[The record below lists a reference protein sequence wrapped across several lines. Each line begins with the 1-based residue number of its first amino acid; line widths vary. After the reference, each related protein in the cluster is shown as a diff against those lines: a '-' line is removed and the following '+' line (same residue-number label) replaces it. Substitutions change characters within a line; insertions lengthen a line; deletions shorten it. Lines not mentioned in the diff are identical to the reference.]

1 MILCF
6 SGGLILKQELPPFF
20 QQSDEVTRALES
32 SIPVVALESTV
43 ITHGLPYPQNFDI
56 ALEME
61 SEVRIQG
68 VIPATIAV
76 LDGKIRIGLGKEE
89 FERLSQ
95 AKEMHK
101 LSVGDLSTAVAKRWS
116 GGTTVAGSIFAAARV
131 GIRIFATGGI
141 GGVHRG
147 EVYDISAD
155 MSQLAKTPIIVVCAG
170 AKAILDLPATLE
182 YLETNSVPIV
192 GYQTDEFPAF
202 FSRNSGLKINAS
214 ADSAPEIAE
223 IANAHWKLGLS
234 SSVLVVN
241 PPPQDY
247 SMNFEQVEEVVD
259 TALADAGRLGIK
271 GKQVTPY
278 LLKRVSELTSGASLK
293 VNLELLRSNA
303 SLAARIAKEL
313 V

>member
-1 MILCF
+1 M
-6 SGGLILKQELPPFF
+6 KQELPPFF
-20 QQSDEVTRALES
+20 QQSDEVARALES

-43 ITHGLPYPQNFDI
+43 ITHGLPYPQNLNI

-68 VIPATIAV
+68 AIPATIAV
-76 LDGKIRIGLGKEE
+76 LDGKIRIGLGTEDL
-89 FERLSQ
+89 ERLSQ
-95 AKEMHK
+95 AREMHK

-116 GGTTVAGSIFAAARV
+116 GGTTVAGSIFVAARV
-131 GIRIFATGGI
+131 GIRVFATGGI

-147 EVYDISAD
+147 DDFDISAD
-155 MSQLAKTPIIVVCAG
+155 MSQLSKTPIIVVCAG

-202 FSRNSGLKINAS
+202 FSRSSGLKINVS
-214 ADSAPEIAE
+214 AESAPEIAE
-223 IANAHWKLGLS
+223 IAKVHWKLGLS

-247 SMNFEQVEEVVD
+247 SLDFKLVEEVVD
-259 TALADAGRLGIK
+259 MALSDAVRLGIK

-278 LLKRVSELTSGASLK
+278 LLKRVSELTSGASQK
-293 VNLELLRSNA
+293 VNLELLHSNA

-313 V
+313 E

>member
-1 MILCF
+1 M
-6 SGGLILKQELPPFF
+6 KQELPPFF
-20 QQSDEVTRALES
+20 QQSDEVARALES

-43 ITHGLPYPQNFDI
+43 ITHGLPYPQNLNI
-56 ALEME
+56 AIEME

-76 LDGKIRIGLGKEE
+76 LDGKIRIGLGNEDL
-89 FERLSQ
+89 ERLSQ
-95 AKEMHK
+95 AGEMHK

-214 ADSAPEIAE
+214 AESAPEIAE

-259 TALADAGRLGIK
+259 TALADAGRVGIK

>member
-1 MILCF
+1 M
-6 SGGLILKQELPPFF
+6 KQELPPFF
-20 QQSDEVTRALES
+20 QQSDEVARALES

-43 ITHGLPYPQNFDI
+43 ITHGLPYPQNLNI

-95 AKEMHK
+95 AREMHK

-147 EVYDISAD
+147 EDYDISAD
-155 MSQLAKTPIIVVCAG
+155 MSQLAKTPIVVVCAG

-202 FSRNSGLKINAS
+202 FSRNSGLKINVS
-214 ADSAPEIAE
+214 AESAPEIAE
-223 IANAHWKLGLS
+223 IANAHWKLGLN

-247 SMNFEQVEEVVD
+247 SMDFEQVEEVVD

-293 VNLELLRSNA
+293 INLELLRSNA
-303 SLAARIAKEL
+303 SLAAQIAKEL
-313 V
+313 E

>member
-1 MILCF
+1 M
-6 SGGLILKQELPPFF
+6 KQELPPFF
-20 QQSDEVTRALES
+20 QLSDEVARALES
-32 SIPVVALESTV
+32 SLPLVALESTV
-43 ITHGLPYPQNFDI
+43 ITHGLPYPQNLNI

-61 SEVRIQG
+61 SEIRIQG
-68 VIPATIAV
+68 AIPATIAV
-76 LDGKIRIGLGKEE
+76 LDGKIRIGLGKEDL
-89 FERLSQ
+89 ERLSQ
-95 AKEMHK
+95 AREMHK

-147 EVYDISAD
+147 EDYDISAD
-155 MSQLAKTPIIVVCAG
+155 MSQLAKIPIIVVCAG

-202 FSRNSGLKINAS
+202 FSRSSGLKINIS
-214 ADSAPEIAE
+214 AESAPEIAE
-223 IANAHWKLGLS
+223 IAKAHWKLGLN

-303 SLAARIAKEL
+303 SLAAQIAKEL
-313 V
+313 E

>member
-1 MILCF
+1 M
-6 SGGLILKQELPPFF
+6 KQELSPFF
-20 QQSDEVTRALES
+20 QQSDEVARALES
-32 SIPVVALESTV
+32 SHPVVALESSV
-43 ITHGLPYPQNFDI
+43 ITHGLPYPQNLDI
-56 ALEME
+56 ALDME
-61 SEVRIQG
+61 SEVRMQG

-76 LDGKIRIGLGKEE
+76 LDGKIRIGLGKEDLQ
-89 FERLSQ
+89 RLSQ
-95 AKEMHK
+95 AREMHK

-147 EVYDISAD
+147 EDYDISAD
-155 MSQLAKTPIIVVCAG
+155 MSQLAKTPIIVVCTG

-202 FSRNSGLKINAS
+202 FSRSSGLKINVS
-214 ADSAPEIAE
+214 AISVLEIAE
-223 IANAHWKLGLS
+223 IANVHWKLGLN

-241 PPPQDY
+241 PPTQDY

-313 V
+313 E

>member
-1 MILCF
+1 
-6 SGGLILKQELPPFF
+6 LKQELPPFF
-20 QQSDEVTRALES
+20 QLSDEVARALES
-32 SIPVVALESTV
+32 SLPLVALESTV
-43 ITHGLPYPQNFDI
+43 ITHGLPYPENLNI

-61 SEVRIQG
+61 SEIRIQG
-68 VIPATIAV
+68 AIPATIAV
-76 LDGKIRIGLGKEE
+76 LDGKIRIGLGKEDL
-89 FERLSQ
+89 ERLSQ
-95 AKEMHK
+95 AREMHK

-147 EVYDISAD
+147 EDYDISAD
-155 MSQLAKTPIIVVCAG
+155 MSQLAKIPIIVVCAG

-202 FSRNSGLKINAS
+202 FSRSSGLKINIS
-214 ADSAPEIAE
+214 AESAPEIAE
-223 IANAHWKLGLS
+223 IAKAHWKLGLN

-303 SLAARIAKEL
+303 SLAAQIAKEL
-313 V
+313 E

>member
-1 MILCF
+1 M
-6 SGGLILKQELPPFF
+6 KQELSPFF
-20 QQSDEVTRALES
+20 QQSDEVARALES
-32 SIPVVALESTV
+32 SHPVVALESSV
-43 ITHGLPYPQNFDI
+43 ITHGLPYPQNLDI
-56 ALEME
+56 ALDME
-61 SEVRIQG
+61 SEVRMQG

-76 LDGKIRIGLGKEE
+76 LDGKIRIGLGKEDLQ
-89 FERLSQ
+89 RLSQ
-95 AKEMHK
+95 AREMHK

-147 EVYDISAD
+147 EDYDISAD

-202 FSRNSGLKINAS
+202 FSRSSGLKINVS
-214 ADSAPEIAE
+214 AISVLEIAE
-223 IANAHWKLGLS
+223 IANVHWKLGLN

-303 SLAARIAKEL
+303 SLAAQIAKEL
-313 V
+313 E

>member
-1 MILCF
+1 
-6 SGGLILKQELPPFF
+6 LKQELSPFF
-20 QQSDEVTRALES
+20 QQSDEVRRALES
-32 SIPVVALESTV
+32 SHPVVALESSV
-43 ITHGLPYPQNFDI
+43 ITHGLPYPQNLDI
-56 ALEME
+56 ALDME
-61 SEVRIQG
+61 SEVRMQG

-76 LDGKIRIGLGKEE
+76 LDGKIRIGLGKEDLQ
-89 FERLSQ
+89 RLSQ
-95 AKEMHK
+95 AREMHK
-101 LSVGDLSTAVAKRWS
+101 LSVGDLSIAVAKRWS

-147 EVYDISAD
+147 EDYDISAD

-182 YLETNSVPIV
+182 FLETNSVPIV

-202 FSRNSGLKINAS
+202 FSRSSGLKINVSAISAS
-214 ADSAPEIAE
+214 EIAE
-223 IANAHWKLGLS
+223 IANVHWKLGLN

-313 V
+313 E

>member
-1 MILCF
+1 
-6 SGGLILKQELPPFF
+6 LKQELPPFF
-20 QQSDEVTRALES
+20 QLSDEVARALES
-32 SIPVVALESTV
+32 SLPLVALESTV
-43 ITHGLPYPQNFDI
+43 ITHGLPYPQNLNI

-61 SEVRIQG
+61 SEIRIQG
-68 VIPATIAV
+68 AIPATIAV
-76 LDGKIRIGLGKEE
+76 LDGKIRIGLGKEDL
-89 FERLSQ
+89 ERLSQ
-95 AKEMHK
+95 AREMHK

-147 EVYDISAD
+147 EDYDISAD
-155 MSQLAKTPIIVVCAG
+155 MSQLAKIPIIVVCAG

-202 FSRNSGLKINAS
+202 FSRSSGLKINIS
-214 ADSAPEIAE
+214 AESAPEIAE
-223 IANAHWKLGLS
+223 IAKAHWKLGLN

-303 SLAARIAKEL
+303 SLAAQIAKEL
-313 V
+313 E

>member
-1 MILCF
+1 M
-6 SGGLILKQELPPFF
+6 KQELPPFF
-20 QQSDEVTRALES
+20 QQSDEAARALES

-43 ITHGLPYPQNFDI
+43 ITHGLPYPQNLNI

-68 VIPATIAV
+68 AIPATIAV
-76 LDGKIRIGLGKEE
+76 LDGKIRIGLGTEDL
-89 FERLSQ
+89 ERLSQ
-95 AKEMHK
+95 AREMHK

-147 EVYDISAD
+147 EDYDISAD

-202 FSRNSGLKINAS
+202 FSRSSGLKINIYAE
-214 ADSAPEIAE
+214 SAPEIAE
-223 IANAHWKLGLS
+223 IAKVHWKLGLS

-247 SMNFEQVEEVVD
+247 SLDFKLVEEVVD
-259 TALADAGRLGIK
+259 MALSDAVRLGIK

-278 LLKRVSELTSGASLK
+278 LLKRVSELTSGASQK
-293 VNLELLRSNA
+293 VNLELLHSNA

-313 V
+313 E

>member
-1 MILCF
+1 M
-6 SGGLILKQELPPFF
+6 KQELPPFF
-20 QQSDEVTRALES
+20 QQSDEVARALES
-32 SIPVVALESTV
+32 SRPVVALESTV
-43 ITHGLPYPQNFDI
+43 ITHGLPYPQNLDI
-56 ALEME
+56 ALDME
-61 SEVRIQG
+61 SEVRMQG

-76 LDGKIRIGLGKEE
+76 LDGKIRIGLGKEDLQ
-89 FERLSQ
+89 RLSQ
-95 AKEMHK
+95 AREMHK

-147 EVYDISAD
+147 EDYDISAD
-155 MSQLAKTPIIVVCAG
+155 ISQLAKTPIIVVCTG

-202 FSRNSGLKINAS
+202 FSRSSGLKINVS
-214 ADSAPEIAE
+214 AISVLEIAE
-223 IANAHWKLGLS
+223 IANVHWKLGLN

-241 PPPQDY
+241 PPTQDY

-313 V
+313 E

>member
-1 MILCF
+1 
-6 SGGLILKQELPPFF
+6 LKQELPPFF
-20 QQSDEVTRALES
+20 QQSDEVAHALES

-95 AKEMHK
+95 AREMHK

-147 EVYDISAD
+147 EDYDISAD
-155 MSQLAKTPIIVVCAG
+155 MSQLAKTPIVVVCAG

-202 FSRNSGLKINAS
+202 FSRNSGLKINVSTVS
-214 ADSAPEIAE
+214 ALEIAE
-223 IANAHWKLGLS
+223 IANAHWKLGLNS
-234 SSVLVVN
+234 SLLVVN

-247 SMNFEQVEEVVD
+247 SMNFKQVEEVVD

-293 VNLELLRSNA
+293 INLELLRSNA
-303 SLAARIAKEL
+303 SLAAQIAKVLE
-313 V
+313 

>member
-1 MILCF
+1 
-6 SGGLILKQELPPFF
+6 LKQELPPFF
-20 QQSDEVTRALES
+20 QLSDEVARALES
-32 SIPVVALESTV
+32 SLPLIALESTV
-43 ITHGLPYPQNFDI
+43 ITHGLPYPQNLNI

-61 SEVRIQG
+61 SEIRIQG
-68 VIPATIAV
+68 AIPATIAV
-76 LDGKIRIGLGKEE
+76 LDGKIRIGLGKEDL
-89 FERLSQ
+89 ERLSQ
-95 AKEMHK
+95 AREMHK

-147 EVYDISAD
+147 EDYDISAD
-155 MSQLAKTPIIVVCAG
+155 MSQLAKIPIIVVCAG

-202 FSRNSGLKINAS
+202 FSRSSGLKINIS
-214 ADSAPEIAE
+214 AESAPEIAE
-223 IANAHWKLGLS
+223 IAKAHWKLGLN

-303 SLAARIAKEL
+303 SLAAQIAKEL
-313 V
+313 E

>member
-1 MILCF
+1 M
-6 SGGLILKQELPPFF
+6 KQELPPFF
-20 QQSDEVTRALES
+20 QQSDEVVRALES

-43 ITHGLPYPQNFDI
+43 ITHGLPYPQNLNI

-61 SEVRIQG
+61 REVRIQG
-68 VIPATIAV
+68 AIPATIAV

-95 AKEMHK
+95 AREMHK
-101 LSVGDLSTAVAKRWS
+101 LSVADLSTAVAKRWS

-147 EVYDISAD
+147 EDYDISAD
-155 MSQLAKTPIIVVCAG
+155 MSQLAKIPIIVVCAG

-202 FSRNSGLKINAS
+202 FSRSSGLKINVS
-214 ADSAPEIAE
+214 AESAPEIAE
-223 IANAHWKLGLS
+223 IAKAHWKLGLN

-247 SMNFEQVEEVVD
+247 CMDYELVEEVVD
-259 TALADAGRLGIK
+259 TALMDAGKLGIS

-313 V
+313 E

>member
-1 MILCF
+1 
-6 SGGLILKQELPPFF
+6 LKQELSPFF
-20 QQSDEVTRALES
+20 QQSDEVARALES
-32 SIPVVALESTV
+32 SHPVVALESTV
-43 ITHGLPYPQNFDI
+43 ITHGLPYPQNLNI
-56 ALEME
+56 ALDME
-61 SEVRIQG
+61 SEVRMQG

-76 LDGKIRIGLGKEE
+76 LDGKIRIGLGKEDLQ
-89 FERLSQ
+89 RLSQ
-95 AKEMHK
+95 AREMHK

-131 GIRIFATGGI
+131 GIRIFTTGGI

-147 EVYDISAD
+147 EDYDISAD

-202 FSRNSGLKINAS
+202 FSRSSGLKINVS
-214 ADSAPEIAE
+214 AETAQEIAE
-223 IANAHWKLGLS
+223 IANVHWKLGLN

-247 SMNFEQVEEVVD
+247 SLNFEQVEEVVD
-259 TALADAGRLGIK
+259 MALVDAGRLGIK

-313 V
+313 E

>member
-1 MILCF
+1 M
-6 SGGLILKQELPPFF
+6 
-20 QQSDEVTRALES
+20 
-32 SIPVVALESTV
+32 
-43 ITHGLPYPQNFDI
+43 
-56 ALEME
+56 
-61 SEVRIQG
+61 
-68 VIPATIAV
+68 
-76 LDGKIRIGLGKEE
+76 
-89 FERLSQ
+89 
-95 AKEMHK
+95 
-101 LSVGDLSTAVAKRWS
+101 
-116 GGTTVAGSIFAAARV
+116 AGSIFAAARV

-147 EVYDISAD
+147 EDYDISAD
-155 MSQLAKTPIIVVCAG
+155 MSQLAKTPIVVVCAG
-170 AKAILDLPATLE
+170 AKAILDLPTTLE

-223 IANAHWKLGLS
+223 IAHAHWKLGLS

-247 SMNFEQVEEVVD
+247 CMHFEQVEEVVD
-259 TALADAGRLGIK
+259 TALADAERLGIK

-293 VNLELLRSNA
+293 GNLELLRSNA
-303 SLAARIAKEL
+303 SLAATIAREL
-313 V
+313 D

>member
-1 MILCF
+1 
-6 SGGLILKQELPPFF
+6 
-20 QQSDEVTRALES
+20 LES

-43 ITHGLPYPQNFDI
+43 ITHGLPYPQNLNI

-76 LDGKIRIGLGKEE
+76 LDGKIRIGLDTEDL
-89 FERLSQ
+89 ERLSQ
-95 AKEMHK
+95 AGEMHK

-214 ADSAPEIAE
+214 AESAPEIAE

-313 V
+313 E

>member
-1 MILCF
+1 M
-6 SGGLILKQELPPFF
+6 KQELPPFF
-20 QQSDEVTRALES
+20 QLSDEVARALES
-32 SIPVVALESTV
+32 SLPLVALESTV
-43 ITHGLPYPQNFDI
+43 ITHGLPYPENLNI

-61 SEVRIQG
+61 SEIRIQG
-68 VIPATIAV
+68 AIPATIAV
-76 LDGKIRIGLGKEE
+76 LDGKIRIGLGKEDL
-89 FERLSQ
+89 ERLSQ
-95 AKEMHK
+95 AREMHK

-147 EVYDISAD
+147 EDYDISAD
-155 MSQLAKTPIIVVCAG
+155 MSQLAKIPIIVVCAG

-202 FSRNSGLKINAS
+202 FSRSSGLKINIS
-214 ADSAPEIAE
+214 AESAPEIAE
-223 IANAHWKLGLS
+223 IAKAHWKLGLN

-303 SLAARIAKEL
+303 SLAAQIAKEL
-313 V
+313 E

>member
-1 MILCF
+1 
-6 SGGLILKQELPPFF
+6 
-20 QQSDEVTRALES
+20 
-32 SIPVVALESTV
+32 
-43 ITHGLPYPQNFDI
+43 
-56 ALEME
+56 
-61 SEVRIQG
+61 
-68 VIPATIAV
+68 
-76 LDGKIRIGLGKEE
+76 
-89 FERLSQ
+89 
-95 AKEMHK
+95 
-101 LSVGDLSTAVAKRWS
+101 
-116 GGTTVAGSIFAAARV
+116 
-131 GIRIFATGGI
+131 
-141 GGVHRG
+141 
-147 EVYDISAD
+147 

-182 YLETNSVPIV
+182 FLETNSVPIV

-202 FSRNSGLKINAS
+202 FSRSSGLKINVSAISAS
-214 ADSAPEIAE
+214 EIAE
-223 IANAHWKLGLS
+223 IANVHWKLGLN

-313 V
+313 E